1 MILFLPS
8 DSPQGAT
15 LSCEHPLPGLWNL
28 MMNAITR
35 IDDRFCTGPQISVED
50 MDAIKAAGFK
60 SVICNRPDNEGGP
73 TQPDHKLLEAA
84 ANRVGLKFAYLPV
97 VSGNISDADVADFKN
112 LINELPAPVLAFCRS
127 GARSKTLYE
136 RAR

>member
-1 MILFLPS
+1 
-8 DSPQGAT
+8 
-15 LSCEHPLPGLWNL
+15 
-28 MMNAITR
+28 MNAITR
-35 IDDRFCTGPQISVED
+35 IDDRFCAAPQINAED
-50 MDAIKAAGFK
+50 MEAIKAAGFK

-73 TQPDHKLLEAA
+73 TQPDHKTLEAA

-97 VSGNISDADVADFKN
+97 ISGKISDADVADFKN
-112 LINELPAPVLAFCRS
+112 LIKALPTPVLAFCRS